1 MLKVI
6 GLIGVAL
13 AAVACADEALVTLPP
28 DPEPEVEPADVED
41 EELPALEEPPPA
53 EDSGNECTDD
63 SDCGTNTECE
73 SGVCV
78 GIGVLQV
85 TLSFDANTD
94 ADLHVITPSGE
105 EVYFGN
111 PSAAGGVLDV
121 DACISDCGEGTHV
134 ENIFFNS
141 AMEPGVYTAY
151 AINFDGRDGG
161 PFRIDVSGAAD
172 VFLEGSLLPFGGEIT
187 QELSFSIED

>member
-1 MLKVI
+1 MLKVF
-6 GLIGVAL
+6 GLTIVAL
-13 AAVACADEALVTLPP
+13 AAVACADEELVTIPQPP
-28 DPEPEVEPADVED
+28 EEPADIVD
-41 EELPALEEPPPA
+41 DTPAPEAPPPE
-53 EDSGNECTDD
+53 EDSGAACVDD
-63 SDCGTNTECE
+63 SDCGSTTECK

-121 DACISDCGEGTHV
+121 DACVSDCGAGTHV
-134 ENIFFNS
+134 ENIFFNG
-141 AMEPGVYTAY
+141 AMESGLYTAF
-151 AINFDGRDGG
+151 AINFDGRDAG

-172 VFLEGSLLPFGGEIT
+172 VFIEGTLQAFGGEPT
-187 QELSFSIED
+187 ADLLFSIED